1 MFSFGLVFQL
11 EIIMSWNHGLIQLSV
26 QFLSLF
32 LEWKG
37 MDESNLTQD
46 DRLVLL
52 QEFVQFAVK
61 FRKDSVRI
69 LKVDTEKYLERY
81 TWVSH
86 DGRHR
91 FFEPHD
97 RPTRDSFPI
106 CVIVPNDM
114 NANEMADPLTLM
126 CRTGNHDMVRRLC
139 SLFVDVEMEKD
150 LSDVEIVELRKLVEN
165 CLDVLVMSGQSE
177 DVGFVLFLVEKVLT
191 EEQVVN
197 VLMDCATIP
206 KKKEL
211 EKECDLLNEFHGYDM
226 QAKAPSYVIKR
237 LPFVQAIVPAC
248 VERIGCKIRNDTW
261 NEVTRRLNDDECWN
275 HCPNLAESV
284 RHVFFQYAW
293 AVL

>member
-1 MFSFGLVFQL
+1 
-11 EIIMSWNHGLIQLSV
+11 MSWNHGLIQLSV

-37 MDESNLTQD
+37 MDESNLSQD

-52 QEFVQFAVK
+52 KEFVQFGAK
-61 FRKDSVRI
+61 FRRDSVRI
-69 LKVDTEKYLERY
+69 LKVETEKYLSFKY
-81 TWVSH
+81 FSH
-86 DGRHR
+86 QGRRR
-91 FFEPHD
+91 FFEPHE
-97 RPTRDSFPI
+97 RRTRDSFPI

-114 NANEMADPLTLM
+114 NANEMADPLRLM

-139 SLFVDVEMEKD
+139 SLFVDVKMEKD
-150 LSDVEIVELRKLVEN
+150 LSDVEIVKLRKLVEN
-165 CLDVLVMSGQSE
+165 CLDVLVMTGQLE
-177 DVGFVLFLVEKVLT
+177 DVGFILFLVEKVLT

-197 VLMDCATIP
+197 VLMDCATMP

-226 QAKAPSYVIKR
+226 QAKASSYVIKR

-248 VERIGCKIRNDTW
+248 VERIGCKISSDTW
-261 NEVTRRLNDDECWN
+261 NEVMKRLNNDECWN
-275 HCPNLAESV
+275 HCMNLAESV

-293 AVL
+293 AVF